1 MAKVVFKKYES
12 DLIILPFTRL
22 QWLHITLKIKCKFQ
36 IMTYANS
43 TFPFTSPPNFC
54 SIAFENSLTHCM
66 NLGYHLSATM
76 TFVYF
81 LYTCPV
87 HSCCMSLV
95 FTIPSACN
103 KLVQDSYVTG
113 SLFVIK
119 SQLKRYLLKETSDYL
134 K

>member
-22 QWLHITLKIKCKFQ
+22 QWLHITLKIKCEFQ